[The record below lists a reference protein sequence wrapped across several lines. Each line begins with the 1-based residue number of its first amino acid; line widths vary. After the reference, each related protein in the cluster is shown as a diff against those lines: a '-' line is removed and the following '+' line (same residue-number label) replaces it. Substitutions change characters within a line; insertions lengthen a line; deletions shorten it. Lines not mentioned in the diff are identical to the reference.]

1 MAEPWQ
7 CSRLRAAFLR
17 AAFTTARLAALALCI
32 SCSARVAP
40 LPAQDPDP
48 ERARAALA
56 TLRVDNHTTDRIAI
70 LYRHAGRTG
79 EVGVGHVDAGDS
91 ADMAP
96 VPAGEPLILVARTA
110 AGAELVLAPR
120 TFVIDSAW
128 TWSIERGSRFIHP
141 DTGTT

>member
-1 MAEPWQ
+1 M
-7 CSRLRAAFLR
+7 
-17 AAFTTARLAALALCI
+17 
-32 SCSARVAP
+32 
-40 LPAQDPDP
+40 PAQDPDP

-56 TLRVDNHTTDRIAI
+56 TLRVDNQTTERVAI

-79 EVGVGHVDAGDS
+79 EVGVGHVDAGEA

-128 TWSIERGSRFIHP
+128 TWKIESGSRFIQP
-141 DTGTT
+141 DPGSI

>member
-1 MAEPWQ
+1 M
-7 CSRLRAAFLR
+7 
-17 AAFTTARLAALALCI
+17 LCI
-32 SCSARVAP
+32 SCAPRVTP
-40 LPAQDPDP
+40 LPPQDPDP

-56 TLRVDNHTTDRIAI
+56 TLRVDNQTTERIAI

-79 EVGVGHVDAGDS
+79 EVGVGHVEAGGS
-91 ADMAP
+91 AEMAP
-96 VPAGEPLILVARTA
+96 VPAGEPLILVARTG

-141 DTGTT
+141 DSAST